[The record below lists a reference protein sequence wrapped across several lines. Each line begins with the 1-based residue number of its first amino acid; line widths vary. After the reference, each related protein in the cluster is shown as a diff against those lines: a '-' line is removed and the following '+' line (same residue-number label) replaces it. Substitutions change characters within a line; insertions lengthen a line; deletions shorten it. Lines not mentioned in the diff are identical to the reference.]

1 MSSDSTRRLALDIE
15 TISPHL
21 SPDDDPDWEN
31 PEDFQLAA
39 IGFAYD
45 GPEAGGRLPRTQIL
59 TRRAP
64 GLASEL
70 DLLRRINAEL
80 WAYQPDE
87 IVTYA
92 GDFFDLP
99 MLKKRPVYAADGP
112 AGDGLAGDIQTVIG
126 SAKSVDLGDFAA
138 ETYGYGTRLDDL
150 IQHQGVGLRRTMFDD
165 YAHELDLESIRPSD
179 ADTDYVDSGDIPGI
193 METWLHARSDGHD
206 DIGPC
211 NLEEIERMVSDYILG
226 DIEHLLTLS
235 HRVPFSE

>member
-1 MSSDSTRRLALDIE
+1 MSSDSPRRLALDIE

-21 SPDDDPDWEN
+21 TSDDDPDWED

-45 GPEAGGRLPRTQIL
+45 GPGAGGRLPRTQIL

-99 MLKKRPVYAADGP
+99 MLKKRPA
-112 AGDGLAGDIQTVIG
+112 
-126 SAKSVDLGDFAA
+126 
-138 ETYGYGTRLDDL
+138 
-150 IQHQGVGLRRTMFDD
+150 
-165 YAHELDLESIRPSD
+165 
-179 ADTDYVDSGDIPGI
+179 
-193 METWLHARSDGHD
+193 
-206 DIGPC
+206 C
-211 NLEEIERMVSDYILG
+211 C
-226 DIEHLLTLS
+226 
-235 HRVPFSE
+235 

>member
-1 MSSDSTRRLALDIE
+1 MSSSGTRRLALDIE

-21 SPDDDPDWEN
+21 TPDDDPDWED

-64 GLASEL
+64 GLESEL

-112 AGDGLAGDIQTVIG
+112 AGDGLAGDLKTIIE
-126 SAKSVDLGDFAA
+126 SAESVDLGDFAA
-138 ETYGYGTRLDDL
+138 EAYGYGTGLDDL
-150 IQHQGVGLRRTMFDD
+150 IQHQEVGLRRTFFDD
-165 YAHELDLESIRPSD
+165 YAHELDLQRIRPAD

-193 METWLHARSDGHD
+193 METWFHARSDNHD

-211 NLEEIERMVSDYILG
+211 NLEHTERMLSDYILG
-226 DIEHLLTLS
+226 DIEHLITLS
-235 HRVPFSE
+235 HRIPFSE

>member
-15 TISPHL
+15 TVSPHL
-21 SPDDDPDWEN
+21 SPDDDPDWED

-59 TRRAP
+59 VRRAP

-80 WAYQPDE
+80 WAYHPDE
-87 IVTYA
+87 IITYA

-99 MLKKRPVYAADGP
+99 LLKNRPIYAADGP
-112 AGDGLAGDIQTVIG
+112 DGDGLAGDIQTVIG
-126 SAKSVDLGDFAA
+126 GAESVDLADSAA
-138 ETYGYGTRLDDL
+138 EEYGYGTRLDDL
-150 IQHQGVGLRRTMFDD
+150 IQYQDLELRRTYFDD
-165 YAHELDLESIRPSD
+165 YAHQLELNNIRPTD
-179 ADTDYVDSGDIPGI
+179 AATDYVDSADVPGI
-193 METWLHARSDGHD
+193 METWLHARSYSHD

-211 NLEEIERMVSDYILG
+211 HLKNTEEMIQDYILG
-226 DIEHLLTLS
+226 DIEHLLTLAD
-235 HRVPFSE
+235 RRPF

>member
-1 MSSDSTRRLALDIE
+1 MSSERTRRLAIDIE

-21 SPDDDPDWEN
+21 SPDDDPDWED

-39 IGFAYD
+39 IGLAYD

-80 WAYQPDE
+80 WAYRPDE
-87 IVTYA
+87 IITYA

-112 AGDGLAGDIQTVIG
+112 AGDGLAGDLQTVIG
-126 SAKSVDLGDFAA
+126 SAESIDLGDFAA
-138 ETYGYGTRLDDL
+138 DVYGYGTGLDDL
-150 IQHQGVGLRRTMFDD
+150 IQHQQVGLRRTYFDD
-165 YAHELDLESIRPSD
+165 YDHQLELETIRPTD
-179 ADTDYVDSGDIPGI
+179 ADTEYVDSGDVPGI
-193 METWLHARSDGHD
+193 METWLHARSDSHEA
-206 DIGPC
+206 IGSC
-211 NLEEIERMVSDYILG
+211 HVENTEAMIRDYILG
-226 DIEHLLTLS
+226 DIEHLLTLDEQ
-235 HRVPFSE
+235 RPF